1 MSMPN
6 KRQGQLRL
14 VLLGSAAA
22 LAACQPSPP
31 TCSNKTEELTRAGY
45 THKDACAQ
53 DWGSEDQC
61 EEVSGTLNSAT
72 SNGGG
77 GGGSSGGARYWGP
90 YYSSSGRIYG
100 YNGVTRTLMQPPRQA
115 VVTQSFTGSEHQ
127 VYASGQGKYAA
138 AKANIS
144 RGGFGGGGC
153 GGFSFGG

>member
-31 TCSNKTEELTRAGY
+31 TYSNKTEELTRAGY

-61 EEVSGTLNSAT
+61 EAAQ
-72 SNGGG
+72 GGG
-77 GGGSSGGARYWGP
+77 GGGVRYWGP

-100 YNGVTRTLMQPPRQA
+100 YNGVTRSLMQQPQQA

-144 RGGFGGGGC
+144 RGGFGGGGR

>member
-31 TCSNKTEELTRAGY
+31 TYSNKTEELTRAGY

-61 EEVSGTLNSAT
+61 EAAQ
-72 SNGGG
+72 GGG
-77 GGGSSGGARYWGP
+77 GGGGGGVRYWGP

-100 YNGVTRTLMQPPRQA
+100 YNGVTRSLMQQPQQA

-144 RGGFGGGGC
+144 RGGFGGDGR